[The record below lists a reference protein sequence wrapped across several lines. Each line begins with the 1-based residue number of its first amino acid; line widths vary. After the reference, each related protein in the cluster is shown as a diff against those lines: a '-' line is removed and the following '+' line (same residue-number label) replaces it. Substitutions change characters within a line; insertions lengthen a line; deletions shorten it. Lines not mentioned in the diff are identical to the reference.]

1 VNYKNTTYTLFILLF
16 LLTLTAC
23 IAPKAKIIQSY
34 DNEKVEIK
42 EIDVFALNPEK
53 KRMTYDFLG
62 LKSFDVQITEK
73 FEQIGVKVNINY
85 YDKTDF
91 KLPATGNYRLVVE
104 IERARLVNGS
114 VSTQRFRSIL
124 FGADNNQTLL
134 SFSTESGNSFDIIN
148 ALASEIVNTIQRD
161 VLK

>member
-1 VNYKNTTYTLFILLF
+1 
-16 LLTLTAC
+16 
-23 IAPKAKIIQSY
+23 
-34 DNEKVEIK
+34 
-42 EIDVFALNPEK
+42 
-53 KRMTYDFLG
+53 MTYDFLG

-73 FEQIGVKVNINY
+73 FEQIGVKANINY